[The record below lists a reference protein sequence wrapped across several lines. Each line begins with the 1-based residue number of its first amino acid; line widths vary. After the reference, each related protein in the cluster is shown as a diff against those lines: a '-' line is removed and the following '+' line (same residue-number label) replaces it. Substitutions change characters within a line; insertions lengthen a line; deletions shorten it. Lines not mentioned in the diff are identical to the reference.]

1 MKVGVFFGTNT
12 GNTEEVV
19 DILKEQL
26 EANDFEVDVHDMA
39 SASVDEFG
47 DYDNLIMA
55 CPTWNDGELQD
66 DWDAVIDDM
75 KDFDFSGKKVAFLG
89 LGDQDGYPDY
99 FVDAIGML
107 ADVVADKGGS
117 IVGQWP
123 TDGYEFD
130 ESKAIRDDKFV
141 GLPIDQDNQDDL
153 TEERIEKWVEQLKG
167 EF

>member
-26 EANDFEVDVHDMA
+26 ESNDFEVDVHDMA

-47 DYDNLIMA
+47 EYDNLIMA

-66 DWDAVIDDM
+66 DWDAVIDEM
-75 KDFDFSGKKVAFLG
+75 KEFDFSGKKVAFLG

-99 FVDAIGML
+99 FVDAIGVL
-107 ADVVADKGGS
+107 SDVVAEKGGT
-117 IVGQWP
+117 IVGTWP
-123 TDGYEFD
+123 TDGYEYD
-130 ESKAIRDDKFV
+130 ESKAVKDGKFI